1 MWLLTTEKVLESFLL
16 INLSYVQAEEAR
28 IAQEIQKKREKDGRD
43 TELDKRKM
51 IVS

>member
-1 MWLLTTEKVLESFLL
+1 MRGLNYRKRYFL
-16 INLSYVQAEEAR
+16 IHPSSVQVEEAR

-51 IVS
+51 MVS